1 MPHFESLGIFTSSMK
16 PIKSMSIPQK
26 EFGFAKDVFNL
37 FHEWTSDGE
46 HLERE
51 RAEAEAEATAA
62 HQRAQAAQASLFP
75 IKE

>member
-1 MPHFESLGIFTSSMK
+1 MK

-37 FHEWTSDGE
+37 FREWTSDGE

-51 RAEAEAEATAA
+51 RAEAEAEAEAA
-62 HQRAQAAQASLFP
+62 RQRAEAAQASLFP